1 MLSGKAAFLKKS
13 TAETSAAI
21 LTEDPRSLTG
31 ESDGVPAE
39 LDRTIRRC
47 LEKSPDAR
55 FQSSSDLAY
64 NLRSISTDQAV
75 PVMTDASPPAERKRN
90 ALWITGAFVIAAIAM
105 IGVFFGGGLFDRSTS
120 DIESGDIQSLA
131 VLPLENMTGN
141 PDQLYLVDGI
151 HDALISELASIQ
163 ALKVTSRTSV
173 IAYRGTTESI
183 PQIAGALNVD
193 AVVEGSVSRDGDRI
207 AVIVQLIDGR
217 TDKHLWHKTFNR
229 NLENVLQLR
238 AEVTRAIAD
247 EIRVV
252 VTPQEEAAMATAP
265 VVNPEAY
272 DHYLQ
277 GLHILKQ
284 NNPERTARAIESF
297 QRSLDIDPG
306 FAPAWGGLAVAN
318 FARGMWV
325 GGNEDWRVILPEV
338 ERSARRA
345 LALDEREVN
354 AHVALGGVD
363 FAFNWRWEE
372 AEQRYRLAIKIDPN
386 HLLARIMLSN
396 LLNWLGRLDEAEF
409 QAREAMRLAPT
420 SAFAVNE
427 LVFAL
432 QSQGRVDE
440 AWELALRAL
449 ELDPYFV
456 QSLMFYA
463 PDMVRRG
470 RVEDGLAM
478 ADEALRLCPNSSVAV
493 LFAADAYASAGRS
506 ERAEELIGELVA
518 RSKTEFIPP
527 GDLFRCF
534 LTMGNM
540 PLALDYLEQAYEARD
555 PRMVMTLLMSKV
567 PALAAEPRFQEILR
581 KMDFPEN

>member
-1 MLSGKAAFLKKS
+1 
-13 TAETSAAI
+13 
-21 LTEDPRSLTG
+21 
-31 ESDGVPAE
+31 
-39 LDRTIRRC
+39 
-47 LEKSPDAR
+47 
-55 FQSSSDLAY
+55 
-64 NLRSISTDQAV
+64 
-75 PVMTDASPPAERKRN
+75 
-90 ALWITGAFVIAAIAM
+90 M
-105 IGVFFGGGLFDRSTS
+105 IGVFFGGGLFDRTTS

-306 FAPAWGGLAVAN
+306 FAPAWVGSPWRTSLAGCGWAATRTGG
-318 FARGMWV
+318 
-325 GGNEDWRVILPEV
+325 
-338 ERSARRA
+338 
-345 LALDEREVN
+345 
-354 AHVALGGVD
+354 
-363 FAFNWRWEE
+363 
-372 AEQRYRLAIKIDPN
+372 
-386 HLLARIMLSN
+386 
-396 LLNWLGRLDEAEF
+396 
-409 QAREAMRLAPT
+409 
-420 SAFAVNE
+420 
-427 LVFAL
+427 
-432 QSQGRVDE
+432 
-440 AWELALRAL
+440 
-449 ELDPYFV
+449 
-456 QSLMFYA
+456 
-463 PDMVRRG
+463 
-470 RVEDGLAM
+470 
-478 ADEALRLCPNSSVAV
+478 
-493 LFAADAYASAGRS
+493 
-506 ERAEELIGELVA
+506 
-518 RSKTEFIPP
+518 
-527 GDLFRCF
+527 
-534 LTMGNM
+534 
-540 PLALDYLEQAYEARD
+540 
-555 PRMVMTLLMSKV
+555 
-567 PALAAEPRFQEILR
+567 
-581 KMDFPEN
+581 